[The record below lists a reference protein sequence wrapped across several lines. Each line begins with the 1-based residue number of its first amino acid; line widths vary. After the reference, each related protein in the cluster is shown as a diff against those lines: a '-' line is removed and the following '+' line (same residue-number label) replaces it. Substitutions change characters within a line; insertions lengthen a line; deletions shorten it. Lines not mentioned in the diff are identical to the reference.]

1 VSEPI
6 AGPTNSLVD
15 VARLRVGHA
24 SRSEAGWLTGTT
36 VILAEGEGAVAGVDV
51 RGGGPGTRET
61 DLLQPR
67 NLVER
72 VHAVVLSGGSA
83 FGLASADGVVQAL
96 ADDGIGLPVGTEPG
110 EVVPIV
116 PAAIIFD
123 LGRGGAF
130 RSHPGPDL
138 GREAY
143 LEARGQQGAQAVR
156 QGCVGAGTGAVAGG
170 LKGGL
175 GSASAGIP
183 GGWTVA
189 ALAVANPGGS
199 AVDPSSGRLWSAE
212 CGLPGEFDQVVR
224 RARPAISRAT
234 LRGSF
239 NTTIGVVATDAPLT
253 KAQCQKL
260 AEAAQDG
267 LARAIRPA
275 HTMFDGDTIFGLST
289 APPGSATGPAEL
301 NELLAVAAD
310 CFARAVGR
318 GLLAAVTTETVAG
331 RWESYADVYLKED
344 PDGPGPGATASAG
357 E

>member
-1 VSEPI
+1 MSGLS
-6 AGPTNSLVD
+6 AGPTNSLTD
-15 VARLRVGHA
+15 VANLRVGHA
-24 SRSEAGWLTGTT
+24 SRCGDGWLTGTT

-61 DLLQPR
+61 DLLEPR

-83 FGLASADGVVQAL
+83 FGLASVDGVVQGL
-96 ADDGIGLPVGTEPG
+96 ADDGIGLMVGSSPK

-130 RSHPGPDL
+130 RCHPGPEL
-138 GREAY
+138 GRDAY
-143 LEARGQQGAQAVR
+143 LDAQSAQGAGAVR

-175 GSASAGIP
+175 GSASARMP
-183 GGWTVA
+183 SGWTVA

-199 AVDPSSGRLWSAE
+199 AVDQVTGRLWAAE
-212 CGLPGEFDQVVR
+212 CGLPGEFDQVMW
-224 RARPAISRAT
+224 RARPAARAVT
-234 LRGSF
+234 PADPTRPF

-260 AEAAQDG
+260 AGAAQDG
-267 LARAIRPA
+267 LARAVRPA
-275 HTMFDGDTIFGLST
+275 HSMFDGDTIFGLST
-289 APPGSATGPAEL
+289 APAQATVGPAEL
-301 NELLAVAAD
+301 NQLLALAAD
-310 CFARAVGR
+310 CFARAVGL
-318 GLLAAVTTETVAG
+318 GLLAAVAAETPAG
-331 RWESYADVYLKED
+331 RWESYADIHLRAD
-344 PDGPGPGATASAG
+344 RDGFSRS
-357 E
+357 

>member
-1 VSEPI
+1 M
-6 AGPTNSLVD
+6 
-15 VARLRVGHA
+15 GHA
-24 SRSEAGWLTGTT
+24 TRSGAGWLTGTT
-36 VILAEGEGAVAGVDV
+36 VILAEGPGAVAGVDV

-61 DLLQPR
+61 DLLEPR

-83 FGLASADGVVQAL
+83 FGLASVDGVVQGL
-96 ADDGIGLPVGTEPG
+96 ADDGIGLSVGAAPDQ
-110 EVVPIV
+110 VVPIV

-123 LGRGGAF
+123 LGRGGVF

-143 LEARGQQGAQAVR
+143 LDARGPRGMQAVR
-156 QGCVGAGTGAVAGG
+156 QGCVGAGAGAVAGG

-175 GSASAGIP
+175 GSASARVP
-183 GGWTVA
+183 RGWTVA

-199 AVDPSSGRLWSAE
+199 AVDPNSGRLWSAE
-212 CGLPGEFDQVVR
+212 CGLPGEFDEVTR
-224 RARPAISRAT
+224 RARPAAGPGGAAGPPRP
-234 LRGSF
+234 F

-267 LARAIRPA
+267 LARAVRPV

-289 APPGSATGPAEL
+289 AATGAPVDPGEL

-310 CFARAVGR
+310 CFARAVGL
-318 GLLAAVTTETVAG
+318 GLLAAVTTETQAG
-331 RWESYADVYLKED
+331 RWESYADVHLGQK
-344 PDGPGPGATASAG
+344 PDGEGTGPAVGPRVSR
-357 E
+357 ED